1 MKKAA
6 EYTDAELIRAFSS
19 EASGKLY
26 EADYIDTPRGVDYK
40 FDQLEKKYL
49 VAGSKP
55 EALRIAREYGERIL
69 GKRLV
74 YLYYVPKGPPYP
86 LV

>member
-6 EYTDAELIRAFSS
+6 EYSDAELIHAFTS
-19 EASGKLY
+19 AADGKVY
-26 EADYIDTPRGVDYK
+26 QADYIDTPRGTNFK
-40 FDQLEKKYL
+40 FDQLESKYL
-49 VAGSKP
+49 LAESKP

-74 YLYYVPKGPPYP
+74 YLYYVPKGGRRW
-86 LV
+86 